1 VTRGDVVVVASRGAY
16 SGKPRPALIVQD
28 DLFNEVHA
36 SITVC
41 LVTSV
46 LVDAP
51 LFRVPLPP
59 SSRTGLDHPSQVMV
73 DKLVSVPRESVSR
86 TIGRCTDGEME
97 TVDNA
102 LRRWLSL

>member
-1 VTRGDVVVVASRGAY
+1 VTRGDVVVVASRGTYA
-16 SGKPRPALIVQD
+16 GKPRPALIVQD
-28 DLFNEVHA
+28 DLFNEAHA

-59 SSRTGLDHPSQVMV
+59 SARTGLDHPSQVML
-73 DKLVSVPRESVSR
+73 DKVVSVPRESIGR
-86 TIGRCTDGEME
+86 TIGRCTEGEME